1 MLEFGNS
8 RDGESDSRQGPDT
21 PIKSTLSIALIGPD
35 EDRRRA
41 FMNVLS
47 GRQSTEIREFTSYPR
62 SLDEVPQTLG
72 TPLDV
77 VIIDADCDPDYVF
90 DLVAR
95 LASASNAAVMV
106 YSGEADV
113 KQAVRFMRA
122 GAREY
127 FTLPLIPAEVAGA
140 LTRASIPQAIT
151 PVHVPKSAG
160 QVFVFL
166 GTKGGCGVTS
176 IAANFAISVAM
187 ESSQSTLL
195 IDLGQPLGDAAINLG
210 MIANYSTA
218 NALREYAR
226 LDSSFLNTLLTKHE
240 GSGLSV
246 LAAPSEFP
254 KDAPPIES
262 FDKLLTV
269 ARQGF
274 NYVVIDLGSRVDLMD
289 SSLFEDSSTVF
300 LITQVGISE
309 LRNANRFIGQYF
321 ALRGRS
327 LQIVLNRYTANS
339 LLFDDAQITKAL
351 TRPAYWKIPDDYS
364 TARRTQS
371 TATPIAM
378 EDSSIAQT
386 IRQMARSACG
396 LPEEEKKRK
405 KGFSLF
411 GK

>member
-1 MLEFGNS
+1 MMDSGNNKGGGEGSS
-8 RDGESDSRQGPDT
+8 RYSSDT
-21 PIKSTLSIALIGPD
+21 PIKTVLSIALIGPD
-35 EDRRRA
+35 DDRRRA

-47 GRQSTEIREFTSYPR
+47 GRQSTEIREFNSYPKN
-62 SLDEVPQTLG
+62 LDDLPQSGGSPFDIL
-72 TPLDV
+72 
-77 VIIDADCDPDYVF
+77 IIDADCDPDYVY

-95 LASASNAAVMV
+95 VCSTSVACVMLYSAES
-106 YSGEADV
+106 DV

-127 FTLPLIPAEVAGA
+127 FTLPLVPAEVAGA
-140 LTRASIPQAIT
+140 LTRASIPQAAPT
-151 PVHVPKSAG
+151 HQAPKTAG

-176 IAANFAISVAM
+176 IAANFALSVAI
-187 ESSQSTLL
+187 ETSQPTLL

-210 MIANYSTA
+210 MVSNYSVA
-218 NALREYAR
+218 NALRDHTR
-226 LDSSFLNTLLTKHE
+226 LDGSLLHTLLAKHE
-240 GSGLSV
+240 SGLQV

-254 KDAPPIES
+254 KDQPPLEA

-269 ARQGF
+269 ARGNF
-274 NYVVIDLGSRVDLMD
+274 NYVVIDCGSRIDLID
-289 SSLFEDSSTVF
+289 SSLFEESSTIY

-309 LRNANRFIGQYF
+309 LRNSNRLISQYF
-321 ALRGRS
+321 SMRGRS
-327 LQIVLNRYTANS
+327 LQIVLNRYTSNT

-351 TRPAYWKIPDDYS
+351 TRPAHWKIPDDYS

-371 TATPIAM
+371 SATPIAL
-378 EDSSIAQT
+378 EDSPISHAIS
-386 IRQMARSACG
+386 QMARAACG
-396 LPEEEKKRK
+396 LPDEKKRR

>member
-8 RDGESDSRQGPDT
+8 RDGEGDSRHSPDM
-21 PIKSTLSIALIGPD
+21 PIKSALSIALIGPD

-47 GRQSTEIREFTSYPR
+47 GRQSTEIREFTSYPQN
-62 SLDEVPQTLG
+62 LEDVPQTLG

-95 LASASNAAVMV
+95 LTSASSASVMV

-140 LTRASIPQAIT
+140 LTRASIPQTVT

-166 GTKGGCGVTS
+166 GAKGGCGVTS

-187 ESSQSTLL
+187 EAGQSTLL
-195 IDLGQPLGDAAINLG
+195 IDLGQPLGDVAINLG
-210 MIANYSTA
+210 MVANYSTA

-226 LDSSFLNTLLTKHE
+226 LDASLLNTLLTKHE
-240 GSGLSV
+240 ASGLSV

-254 KDAPPIES
+254 KDAPPLEA

-269 ARQGF
+269 AHQNF
-274 NYVVIDLGSRVDLMD
+274 NFVVIDAGSRVDLMD

-309 LRNANRFIGQYF
+309 LRNANRFISQYF

-351 TRPAYWKIPDDYS
+351 TRPAHWKIPDDYS
-364 TARRTQS
+364 TARRTQT

-378 EDSSIAQT
+378 EDSSIAQA
-386 IRQMARSACG
+386 IRQMARSVCG
-396 LPEEEKKRK
+396 LPDEKKRK